1 MSSKLPDMKKM
12 MKEIE
17 EEQKDSLFIFNS
29 GMDTYKN
36 WLKAHNIQNFQVNYS
51 GYADDGEIQDVHI
64 NFTKDGNTKDSIPPE
79 YLLFEREGYHKANKE
94 SKEGTRW
101 RDKKNESKMTFEDVL
116 KDLAYDILSLMYGGW
131 EINDGSSG
139 TIRWNSTENKIKVEH
154 GWNIQTTEEER
165 VSI

>member
-1 MSSKLPDMKKM
+1 MSSKLPDMNKL

-51 GYADDGEIQDVHI
+51 GYADSGEVEEVSI

-79 YLLFEREGYHKANKE
+79 YLSFERDHYSKE

-101 RDKKNESKMTFEDVL
+101 RDNKNESKRTFEDIL
-116 KDLAYDILSLMYGGW
+116 SDLSYNILSLMYGGW

-165 VSI
+165 ASI

>member
-36 WLKAHNIQNFQVNYS
+36 WLKAHNIIDFQVDYS
-51 GYADDGEIQDVHI
+51 GYADDGEIQEVSI
-64 NFTKDGNTKDSIPPE
+64 NFTKDGNTKDNIPPE
-79 YLLFEREGYHKANKE
+79 YLSFEREGYGYTKE
-94 SKEGTRW
+94 SREGTRW
-101 RDKKNESKMTFEDVL
+101 RDKKNESKRTFEDIL
-116 KDLAYDILSLMYGGW
+116 SDFCYDILSLMYGGW

-139 TIRWNSTENKIKVEH
+139 TIRWDSKENKIKVEH

>member
-1 MSSKLPDMKKM
+1 MSSKSLDMKKM

-17 EEQKDSLFIFNS
+17 EEQKSSLFIFNS

-36 WLKAHNIQNFQVNYS
+36 WLKAHNITDFQVDYS
-51 GYADDGEIQDVHI
+51 GYADDGEIQEVSI

-79 YLLFEREGYHKANKE
+79 YLSFEREGYGYTKE
-94 SKEGTRW
+94 SLEGTRW
-101 RDKKNESKMTFEDVL
+101 RDNKNESNRTFEDVL

-139 TIRWNSTENKIKVEH
+139 TIRWDSKENKIKVEH

>member
-1 MSSKLPDMKKM
+1 MSSKSLDMKKL

-17 EEQKDSLFIFNS
+17 EEQKSSLFIFNS

-51 GYADDGEIQDVHI
+51 GCADDGEIQDVSI

-79 YLLFEREGYHKANKE
+79 YLSFEREGYGKE

-101 RDKKNESKMTFEDVL
+101 RDNKNESKRTFEDIL
-116 KDLAYDILSLMYGGW
+116 SDLAYDILSLMYGGW